1 MDRTLHE
8 PASPEES
15 SPEHT
20 QLWHEVYGSLRPG
33 GHMTQADLF
42 TDTRRASLDSVTPR
56 IAGIQMKILDALE
69 DRGGL
74 TTEELSTV
82 TGIAYSAL
90 QPRTSELRDRGGII
104 DSGHRRPNRS
114 GKSAIVWKART

>member
-1 MDRTLHE
+1 
-8 PASPEES
+8 
-15 SPEHT
+15 
-20 QLWHEVYGSLRPG
+20 
-33 GHMTQADLF
+33 MTQADLF
-42 TDTRRASLDSVTPR
+42 LTGRTGGTILQIVQCVIIKFPEELPAITRRLFPFPGHA
-56 IAGIQMKILDALE
+56 IAPE